1 MGKRVARPGQN
12 SDDRLREL
20 EMSLIDNE
28 LKRVWDQLR
37 GDKPHRQTFLE
48 EIAIRNLRGITDL
61 RVPLEFPVTVLAG
74 ENACGKST
82 VLFGCACAYKMPA
95 VADGKNY
102 VPTALF
108 PSFTVGKMDAMNKT
122 ELEYAYRDNG
132 RRMNMVWRR
141 GKAWNRSFFG
151 RKGATQPERTVYL
164 RTLSNFTNPS
174 EVRSML
180 QIKRLNHTIDK
191 VNPGL
196 LVLAKRIL
204 PFDYEYVQ
212 RAKKSQGRGDLLL
225 TELKNGGAYSEFHMA
240 SGERSVFRMSM
251 EISSLTNAL
260 VLIDEVET
268 GLHPYI
274 QKQLML
280 HLQRL
285 SLREKLQIIVTTHS
299 PVVLDSVPMEGRVF
313 LRRDERH
320 DVKVEVPL
328 RDILQRA
335 MYGQSKDKLSVLC
348 EDDIAEFTIRGVVDA
363 LSQKIDLRPEDL
375 FIGKNT
381 GKDEFPAHARTLAR
395 IQQLENFIFVLDGD
409 GRNLEGRIRRA
420 VQNQDVNILF
430 LPGESRPEQWLWNAI
445 KENASKYGAL
455 LAIGQAQLETAMQE
469 AESILSGATTSE
481 SEREKGQ
488 LQFLAERL
496 QKHETEIAR
505 LVARQNTE
513 DRGEIIDFATDLE
526 DEIRDWRNL
535 QSQ

>member
-1 MGKRVARPGQN
+1 
-12 SDDRLREL
+12 
-20 EMSLIDNE
+20 MSLIDHE

-37 GDKPHRQTFLE
+37 GDKPHRQVFLE

-82 VLFGCACAYKMPA
+82 VLFGCACAYKVPGA
-95 VADGKNY
+95 CGKNY

-108 PSFTVGKMDAMNKT
+108 PSFTVGKMDAMEKT

-141 GKAWNRSFFG
+141 GKSWNRSFFG
-151 RKGATQPERTVYL
+151 RKGATQPERQVYL
-164 RTLSNFTNPS
+164 RTLANFTNPA

-180 QIKRLNHTIDK
+180 QIKQRNPTIDK

-196 LVLAKRIL
+196 LVLAKRLL

-212 RAKKSQGRGDLLL
+212 QAKKSQGRGDLLL

-251 EISSLTNAL
+251 EISALTNAL

-299 PVVLDSVPMEGRVF
+299 PVVLDSVPLEGRVF
-313 LRRDERH
+313 LRRDEQH
-320 DVKVEVPL
+320 DVKVEAPL

-348 EDDIAEFTIRGVVDA
+348 EDDIAEFMIRGVVDA

-395 IQQLENFIFVLDGD
+395 IQQLRDFIFVLNGD
-409 GRNLEGRIRRA
+409 GRNLEGPIRRA
-420 VQNQDVNILF
+420 AETVKLLF
-430 LPGESRPEQWLWNAI
+430 LPGDSLPEEWLWNAI
-445 KENASKYGAL
+445 KENTSKYGAL
-455 LAIGQAQLETAMQE
+455 LAIGQAQLENALQE
-469 AESILSGATTSE
+469 AEAILSGATTSE
-481 SEREKGQ
+481 SERQKGQ

-496 QKHETEIAR
+496 QKPETEIAR

-513 DRGEIIDFATDLE
+513 ERGEIIDFATDLE

>member
-1 MGKRVARPGQN
+1 MGKRVASPKQN
-12 SDDRLREL
+12 SDDRLKEL

-82 VLFGCACAYKMPA
+82 VLFGCACAYKMPGA
-95 VADGKNY
+95 GSKNY

-174 EVRSML
+174 AVRSML

-212 RAKKSQGRGDLLL
+212 QAKKSRRRGDLLL

-348 EDDIAEFTIRGVVDA
+348 EDDIAEFMIRGVVDA

-381 GKDEFPAHARTLAR
+381 GKHEFPAHARTLAR
-395 IQQLENFIFVLDGD
+395 IQQLQNFVFVLDGD
-409 GRNLEGRIRRA
+409 ARNLERPIRRA
-420 VQNQDVNILF
+420 AQNVNILF
-430 LPGESRPEQWLWNAI
+430 LPGESHPEEWLWNAI
-445 KENASKYGAL
+445 KENTSEYGAL
-455 LAIGQAQLETAMQE
+455 LAIGQAQLENTMQE

-481 SEREKGQ
+481 SERQKGQ

-513 DRGEIIDFATDLE
+513 ERGEIIDFATDLE

-535 QSQ
+535 LSQ

>member
-1 MGKRVARPGQN
+1 
-12 SDDRLREL
+12 
-20 EMSLIDNE
+20 MSLIDHE

-37 GDKPHRQTFLE
+37 GDKPHRQVFLE

-82 VLFGCACAYKMPA
+82 VLFGCACAYKVPGA
-95 VADGKNY
+95 GGKNY

-108 PSFTVGKMDAMNKT
+108 PSFTVGKMDAMEKT

-141 GKAWNRSFFG
+141 GKSWNRSFFG
-151 RKGATQPERTVYL
+151 RKGATQPERQVYL
-164 RTLSNFTNPS
+164 RTLANFTNPA

-180 QIKRLNHTIDK
+180 QIKQRNPTIDK

-196 LVLAKRIL
+196 LVLAKRLL

-212 RAKKSQGRGDLLL
+212 QAKKSQGRGDLLL

-251 EISSLTNAL
+251 EISALTNAL

-299 PVVLDSVPMEGRVF
+299 PVVLDSVPLEGRVF
-313 LRRDERH
+313 LRRDEQH
-320 DVKVEVPL
+320 DVKVEAPL

-348 EDDIAEFTIRGVVDA
+348 EDDIAEFMIRGVVDA

-395 IQQLENFIFVLDGD
+395 IQQLRDFIFVLDGD
-409 GRNLEGRIRRA
+409 GRNLEGPIRRA
-420 VQNQDVNILF
+420 AETVKLLF
-430 LPGESRPEQWLWNAI
+430 LPGDSLPEEWLWNAI
-445 KENASKYGAL
+445 KENTSKYGAL
-455 LAIGQAQLETAMQE
+455 LAIGQAQLENALQE
-469 AESILSGATTSE
+469 AEAILSGATTSE
-481 SEREKGQ
+481 SERQKGQ

-496 QKHETEIAR
+496 QKPETEIAR

-513 DRGEIIDFATDLE
+513 ERGEIIDFATDLE

>member
-1 MGKRVARPGQN
+1 
-12 SDDRLREL
+12 
-20 EMSLIDNE
+20 MSLIDNE

-48 EIAIRNLRGITDL
+48 EIAIRNMRGITDL

-82 VLFGCACAYKMPA
+82 VLFGCACAYKVPDA
-95 VADGKNY
+95 GNRDY
-102 VPTALF
+102 VPTTLF
-108 PSFTVGKMDAMNKT
+108 PSFTVGNMDSMNKA
-122 ELEYAYRDNG
+122 ELEYAYIDNG

-151 RKGATQPERTVYL
+151 RKGAAQPERKVYL
-164 RTLSNFTNPS
+164 RTLANLTNPS

-180 QIKRLNHTIDK
+180 QIKRLDHTIDK

-196 LVLAKRIL
+196 LMLAKRIL
-204 PFDYEYVQ
+204 PFDYQYVQ
-212 RAKKSQGRGDLLL
+212 QAKKSQGRGDLLL
-225 TELKNGGAYSEFHMA
+225 TELTNGGAYSEFHMA
-240 SGERSVFRMSM
+240 SGERSVLRMSM
-251 EISSLTNAL
+251 EISSLNNAL

-299 PVVLDSVPMEGRVF
+299 PVVLESVPLEGRVF
-313 LRRDERH
+313 LHRDDNH
-320 DVKVEVPL
+320 DVKVEAPM
-328 RDILQRA
+328 RDILQKA
-335 MYGQSKDKLSVLC
+335 MYGQSKDKLSILC
-348 EDDIAEFTIRGVVDA
+348 EDDVAEFIIRGVVDA
-363 LSQKIDLRPEDL
+363 LSEKINLRPEDL

-395 IQQLENFIFVLDGD
+395 IQQLQDFVFVLDGD
-409 GRNLEGRIRRA
+409 GKNLEGPIRKA
-420 VQNQDVNILF
+420 AEHVNVNLIF
-430 LPGESRPEQWLWNAI
+430 LPGDACPEEWLWDAI
-445 KENASKYGAL
+445 KENTSKYGAL
-455 LAIGQAQLETAMQE
+455 LAIGQAQLEASMQE
-469 AESILSGATTSE
+469 AESILSGATISE
-481 SEREKGQ
+481 SERQKGQ

-496 QKHETEIAR
+496 QKEATEIAR

-513 DRGEIIDFATDLE
+513 DRGEVIEFATDLE
-526 DEIRDWRNL
+526 DKIRDWRNQQL
-535 QSQ
+535 

>member
-1 MGKRVARPGQN
+1 
-12 SDDRLREL
+12 
-20 EMSLIDNE
+20 MSLIDHE

-37 GDKPHRQTFLE
+37 GDKPHRQVFLE

-82 VLFGCACAYKMPA
+82 VLFGCACAYKVPGA
-95 VADGKNY
+95 GGKNY

-108 PSFTVGKMDAMNKT
+108 PSFTVGKMDAMEKT

-141 GKAWNRSFFG
+141 GKSWNRSFFG
-151 RKGATQPERTVYL
+151 RKGATQPERQVYL
-164 RTLSNFTNPS
+164 RTLANFTNPA

-180 QIKRLNHTIDK
+180 QIKQRNPTIDK

-212 RAKKSQGRGDLLL
+212 QAKKSQGRGDLLL

-251 EISSLTNAL
+251 EISALTNAL

-299 PVVLDSVPMEGRVF
+299 PVVLDSVPLEGRVF
-313 LRRDERH
+313 LRRDEQH
-320 DVKVEVPL
+320 DVKVEAPL

-348 EDDIAEFTIRGVVDA
+348 EDDIAEFMIRGVVDA

-395 IQQLENFIFVLDGD
+395 IQQLRDFIFFLDGD
-409 GRNLEGRIRRA
+409 GRNLEGPIRRA
-420 VQNQDVNILF
+420 AETVKLLF
-430 LPGESRPEQWLWNAI
+430 LPGDSLPEEWLWNAI
-445 KENASKYGAL
+445 KENTSKYGAL
-455 LAIGQAQLETAMQE
+455 LAIGQAQLENALQE
-469 AESILSGATTSE
+469 AEAILSGATTSE
-481 SEREKGQ
+481 SERQKGQ

-496 QKHETEIAR
+496 QKPETEIAR

-513 DRGEIIDFATDLE
+513 ERGEIIDFATDLE

>member
-1 MGKRVARPGQN
+1 MGKHVARPGQN
-12 SDDRLREL
+12 SDDRLKEL

-82 VLFGCACAYKMPA
+82 VLFGCACAYKVPG
-95 VADGKNY
+95 ADGKNY

-108 PSFTVGKMDAMNKT
+108 PSFTDGKMDAMNKA

-164 RTLSNFTNPS
+164 RTLSNFTNPA

-180 QIKRLNHTIDK
+180 QIKRQNHTIDK

-251 EISSLTNAL
+251 EISSLTHAL

-268 GLHPYI
+268 GLHPHI

-363 LSQKIDLRPEDL
+363 LSEKIDLRPEDL

-409 GRNLEGRIRRA
+409 GRNLESPIRRA
-420 VQNQDVNILF
+420 VQNQNVNILF

-445 KENASKYGAL
+445 KGNTSKYGAL
-455 LAIGQAQLETAMQE
+455 LAIGQAQLETTMQE

-481 SEREKGQ
+481 SEREKSQ
-488 LQFLAERL
+488 LQFLADRL